1 MSHFPPHLLD
11 VVRDRIRARHFS
23 YQTEKSYLGWI
34 RQFVRF
40 HRRRHPRGM
49 GAPEI
54 EAFLNHL
61 AVDRTVSAS
70 TQNQALSALL
80 FLYREAPHI
89 ELPWLDGV
97 VRAKR
102 PERVPVVLSREEIR
116 RLMHFLR
123 DDPWLAVGLMYG
135 GGRRVSECTRLRIK
149 DLDFGYRQITVRD
162 GKGGKDRQTIL
173 PGSLLAPLRSRLQAL
188 RTRFE
193 TQRSRN
199 LPGVSLP
206 PALARKYPSA
216 PVEWGWQFLFP
227 ARALSRSPYTNELVR
242 HHLLPQAVRA
252 SGLAKPAS
260 CHTLRHSFATHLL
273 EDGYDIRTVQ
283 ELMGHRDVSTTM
295 IYTHVI
301 RRGGRAVTSPMDRD
315 CRPSGPAAGDAMK

>member
-40 HRRRHPRGM
+40 HRRRHPRDM

-54 EAFLNHL
+54 EAFLNNL
-61 AVDRTVSAS
+61 AVDRRASAS

-116 RLMHFLR
+116 RLMYFLR

-135 GGRRVSECTRLRIK
+135 GGLRVS
-149 DLDFGYRQITVRD
+149 G
-162 GKGGKDRQTIL
+162 
-173 PGSLLAPLRSRLQAL
+173 
-188 RTRFE
+188 
-193 TQRSRN
+193 
-199 LPGVSLP
+199 
-206 PALARKYPSA
+206 
-216 PVEWGWQFLFP
+216 
-227 ARALSRSPYTNELVR
+227 
-242 HHLLPQAVRA
+242 
-252 SGLAKPAS
+252 
-260 CHTLRHSFATHLL
+260 
-273 EDGYDIRTVQ
+273 
-283 ELMGHRDVSTTM
+283 
-295 IYTHVI
+295 
-301 RRGGRAVTSPMDRD
+301 
-315 CRPSGPAAGDAMK
+315 